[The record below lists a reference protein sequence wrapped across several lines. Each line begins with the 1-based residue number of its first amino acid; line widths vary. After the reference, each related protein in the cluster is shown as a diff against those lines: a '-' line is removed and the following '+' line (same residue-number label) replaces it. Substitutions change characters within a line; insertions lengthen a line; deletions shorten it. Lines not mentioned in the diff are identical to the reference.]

1 VAVVREG
8 RLVAVESVSNI
19 RDTLP
24 RRVIV
29 RFAEGPLAP
38 PPESAGTRVV
48 SSSAT
53 EWVLEVSGPMGP
65 LLETLRGLPVADLD
79 VERASLED
87 YVLGIYA
94 KNQRGAP
101 RE

>member
-1 VAVVREG
+1 
-8 RLVAVESVSNI
+8 
-19 RDTLP
+19 
-24 RRVIV
+24 
-29 RFAEGPLAP
+29 
-38 PPESAGTRVV
+38 
-48 SSSAT
+48 
-53 EWVLEVSGPMGP
+53 
-65 LLETLRGLPVADLD
+65 VADLD